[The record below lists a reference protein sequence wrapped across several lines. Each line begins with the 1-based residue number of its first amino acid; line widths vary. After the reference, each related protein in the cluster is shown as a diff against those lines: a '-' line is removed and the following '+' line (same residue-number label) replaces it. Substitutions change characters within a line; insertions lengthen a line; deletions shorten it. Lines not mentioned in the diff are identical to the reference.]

1 MTYICN
7 IYEGKLVML
16 CYFICIL
23 CTFIAK
29 RAEMVHAAEVEQV
42 RVDQEMQA
50 LLKQEEAAAKAA
62 RVLAQEERG
71 RCAAVARKEARRVLK
86 EDKELEAEEERSI
99 STLTV
104 WTMTL
109 ASSVQREASTAE
121 EKDAQ
126 KQASDA
132 LERTQAELQRLA
144 AQQVFPCRECSHPN
158 VFGFVCAWTKILL
171 NCALSLSHSAGTLS
185 PSLSFTFYILFLLS
199 FLKTTY

>member
-1 MTYICN
+1 
-7 IYEGKLVML
+7 
-16 CYFICIL
+16 
-23 CTFIAK
+23 
-29 RAEMVHAAEVEQV
+29 MVHAAEVEQV